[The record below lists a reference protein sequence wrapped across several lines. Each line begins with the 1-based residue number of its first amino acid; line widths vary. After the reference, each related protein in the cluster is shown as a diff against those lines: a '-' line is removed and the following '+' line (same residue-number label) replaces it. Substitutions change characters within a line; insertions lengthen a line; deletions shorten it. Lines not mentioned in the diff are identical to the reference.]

1 LLVALYRY
9 RTAASRAQR
18 RAKAICREEAASS
31 PVVLVVEPPLRE
43 LTRTEVSKTSNTVWK
58 KKRERE
64 RETENERAKAARVRS
79 LAGGST
85 TNRTAG
91 RRYRDILAADLT
103 ASVTGR
109 VDVEVSLLHRLRETQ
124 KRRGK
129 KRAER
134 KKERERGTGSKVPW
148 ANVSFVAIWKS
159 IRMPALDPAQSALDN

>member
-1 LLVALYRY
+1 M
-9 RTAASRAQR
+9 
-18 RAKAICREEAASS
+18 
-31 PVVLVVEPPLRE
+31 VLVVEPPLRE

-103 ASVTGR
+103 ASVIGR
-109 VDVEVSLLHRLRETQ
+109 VDVEVSLLHRLRED
-124 KRRGK
+124 
-129 KRAER
+129 
-134 KKERERGTGSKVPW
+134 
-148 ANVSFVAIWKS
+148 
-159 IRMPALDPAQSALDN
+159 ALPE